1 MKKIVRND
9 AERGG
14 AGLTAQPLAAPA
26 ANAQAIRGS
35 EFFRPPK
42 PKGRCV
48 LSGLSRT
55 TILEHGEAG
64 DFKLVRLR
72 KRGSRRGIVLI
83 NFHSSSAIYSPAP
96 REPVR
101 AFTIVGATSKARKGV
116 SLGRVLAL
124 SNPQKK
130 VIHHT
135 CGIIFGCC
143 GTVFV
148 KTSSIK
154 THSRIHEEIS
164 IRSHRHR
171 YSGMNWSRSW
181 DGQIPQ
187 ANTDV
192 SRLRPA
198 PTVKYCIAKLL

>member
-83 NFHSSSAIYSPAP
+83 ETASFLRWLHGQPG
-96 REPVR
+96 VR
-101 AFTIVGATSKARKGV
+101 KE
-116 SLGRVLAL
+116 
-124 SNPQKK
+124 N
-130 VIHHT
+130 
-135 CGIIFGCC
+135 
-143 GTVFV
+143 
-148 KTSSIK
+148 
-154 THSRIHEEIS
+154 EE
-164 IRSHRHR
+164 
-171 YSGMNWSRSW
+171 
-181 DGQIPQ
+181 
-187 ANTDV
+187 
-192 SRLRPA
+192 
-198 PTVKYCIAKLL
+198 